1 MNSAYS
7 FRMLLAITALL
18 FSTVTSDG
26 KDPSSDNLVGTWTKS
41 SNERTI
47 TFTIMSDYKYTVEFV
62 GDAEIDVKGSYVISG
77 TQITFNDDAG
87 DYSSVEPGVYEFEV
101 NESSVKFTKVNDPA
115 YGRSMLVEGS
125 WSKTKVY

>member
-1 MNSAYS
+1 MNLAYS
-7 FRMLLAITALL
+7 FRTLLAITALL
-18 FSTVTSDG
+18 FSPATSDG
-26 KDPSSDNLVGTWTKS
+26 NNPSSDTLVGTWTKS
-41 SNERTI
+41 SYERTI

-62 GDAEIDVKGSYVISG
+62 DDAEIDVKGSYVISG

-101 NESSVKFTKVNDPA
+101 SETSVKFTKVNDPV

-125 WSKTKVY
+125 WSKAK

>member
-1 MNSAYS
+1 MNLAYS
-7 FRMLLAITALL
+7 FRTLLAITALL
-18 FSTVTSDG
+18 FSPVTSDG
-26 KDPSSDNLVGTWTKS
+26 NNPSSDALVGTWTKS

-87 DYSSVEPGVYEFEV
+87 DYSLVEPGVYEFEV
-101 NESSVKFTKVNDPA
+101 SDAAVKFTKVNDPA

-125 WSKTKVY
+125 WSKAK